1 VQEKDYWS
9 PVVINTD
16 LAGNLEKVAAAQKT
30 LAVTT
35 REDRDAYLSDV
46 AESLRNRSAAIFE
59 ANRKDIERAE
69 KEHLAKPLI
78 KRLVFDRN
86 KLDSVLAGID
96 QVISLP
102 DPNNKILEARE
113 LDEGLILKRV
123 SCPIGVIGMIFESR
137 PDALIQIASLC
148 IKSGNGIVLKGGS
161 EAADTNRIL
170 ASIFQEAAGA
180 RKRGGG
186 RIPPEWIYLLETR
199 DQVKEML
206 KLDAFIDLLIPRGS
220 NSFVKYIMDNTNI
233 PVLGHSEGICHS
245 YIDADADIAKA
256 VLITVDA
263 KSQYPAVCNALET
276 LLVNREIAPDFLPP
290 LAAAMKKVG
299 VELRGDAAV
308 CSIIECIPAE
318 EADWHT
324 EYLDLILSIKIVDSF
339 ESAVNHIHTYG
350 SGHTDS
356 IITESPAQAELFMQ
370 TVDSADVMWNCSTRF
385 SDGFRYG
392 LGAEVGISTLKI
404 HARGP
409 VGLEGLMSYKWKLY
423 GSGQIAADYT
433 GPNPR
438 KFTHKN
444 ILQEQ
449 VSGPQN

>member
-1 VQEKDYWS
+1 MIKTE
-9 PVVINTD
+9 
-16 LAGNLEKVAAAQKT
+16 LANSLEQVKANQKI
-30 LAVTT
+30 LAVSS
-35 REDRDAYLSDV
+35 REDRDAYLSAV
-46 AESLRNRSAAIFE
+46 AESLRNRGEAVFE

-69 KEHLAKPLI
+69 KEHIAEPLI
-78 KRLVFDRN
+78 KRLLFD
-86 KLDSVLAGID
+86 KVKMDSVLAGID

-102 DPNNKILEARE
+102 DPNNRILEARE

-161 EAADTNRIL
+161 EAAETNRML
-170 ASIFQEAAGA
+170 ASIFQETAAA
-180 RKRGGG
+180 KTGGS
-186 RIPPEWIYLLETR
+186 IPQDWMYLLETR

-206 KLDAFIDLLIPRGS
+206 TLDTFIDLLIPRGS
-220 NSFVKYIMDNTNI
+220 NEFVRYIMDNTTI
-233 PVLGHSEGICHS
+233 PVLGHAEGICHS
-245 YIDADADIAKA
+245 YIDADADIHKA
-256 VLITVDA
+256 VRITIDA

-276 LLVNREIAPDFLPP
+276 LLVNRQIAPEFLPP
-290 LAAAMKKVG
+290 LAEAMKKVG

-308 CSIIECIPAE
+308 CSIIDCLPAVE
-318 EADWHT
+318 SDWST

-339 ESAVNHIHTYG
+339 EDAVNHIHTYG

-356 IITESPAQAELFMQ
+356 IITESLAQAELFMQ

-433 GPNPR
+433 GQNPR

-449 VSGPQN
+449 GRGSQD